1 MKELYS
7 FCISCKEGYFLNS
20 NETCEK
26 ISIDKCS
33 FNSIIKN
40 FYNLASACVKFCY
53 YNDNNIIIKLR
64 FKKENIS
71 DEIDLSNL
79 YYDNTIELIYL
90 YGEINEIKFCL
101 NNLGE
106 GDEYSPINLK
116 YCKEAYYYPDN
127 GTYVCIWC
135 LNGYSLDFET
145 NICEQNSDYDFND
158 AYKYEI
164 CDEYHFKEINNKKCI
179 DCGNILE
186 GGIDK
191 CLFCEFNGEKAICK
205 LCVPGYILLA
215 NNNSCLE
222 IVQNKELQFFSNC
235 EKLILENNK
244 LICSKPR

>member
-1 MKELYS
+1 M
-7 FCISCKEGYFLNS
+7 
-20 NETCEK
+20 
-26 ISIDKCS
+26 
-33 FNSIIKN
+33 
-40 FYNLASACVKFCY
+40 
-53 YNDNNIIIKLR
+53 
-64 FKKENIS
+64 
-71 DEIDLSNL
+71 
-79 YYDNTIELIYL
+79 
-90 YGEINEIKFCL
+90 
-101 NNLGE
+101 
-106 GDEYSPINLK
+106 
-116 YCKEAYYYPDN
+116 
-127 GTYVCIWC
+127 
-135 LNGYSLDFET
+135 
-145 NICEQNSDYDFND
+145 DYDFND

-186 GGIDK
+186 GRIDK

>member
-1 MKELYS
+1 M
-7 FCISCKEGYFLNS
+7 
-20 NETCEK
+20 
-26 ISIDKCS
+26 
-33 FNSIIKN
+33 
-40 FYNLASACVKFCY
+40 
-53 YNDNNIIIKLR
+53 R
-64 FKKENIS
+64 FKKENNF

-79 YYDNTIELIYL
+79 YYDNTIDLIYL
-90 YGEINEIKFCL
+90 YGETNEIKFCL

-145 NICEQNSDYDFND
+145 NICEQNLDYDFND

-191 CLFCEFNGEKAICK
+191 CLFCEYNGEKLFVNYVYQDI
-205 LCVPGYILLA
+205 YY
-215 NNNSCLE
+215 
-222 IVQNKELQFFSNC
+222 
-235 EKLILENNK
+235 
-244 LICSKPR
+244 